1 MRHIRWRRRPP
12 KRKRQRRAAQAIP
25 RPCRKRARLIAELN
39 ASPGTRENLI
49 RLAKAEWGSDPEQV
63 QAGIES
69 ILNRAAMRNESV
81 AQAIDARYH
90 SPSRGRGGVGGLPMP
105 KDTAV
110 YERAIKEAE
119 KGGNVSD
126 YSTGN
131 FAYAGRGYGGK
142 GGYGTRLI
150 GSEQFSVQ
158 AADAAKIAAVKAAD
172 EALRKKAAAAPAKK
186 GFFATEEEEQRN
198 EGKGPNYP
206 GQEIIKKAEA
216 VTQQQTKIFKQEGRR
231 DPFGV
236 QLLHP
241 SFQPK
246 PEPPPKALKFSML
259 EDAMMHDPRR
269 QGINRMMRDMNMQQR
284 VGGATGGQSV
294 AMNGT
299 TINVNGVAPGREVLM
314 AKKTALA
321 MRDPLEHGLAQ
332 LKAMRAHE
340 TRLSYT

>member
-1 MRHIRWRRRPP
+1 M
-12 KRKRQRRAAQAIP
+12 
-25 RPCRKRARLIAELN
+25 
-39 ASPGTRENLI
+39 
-49 RLAKAEWGSDPEQV
+49 
-63 QAGIES
+63 
-69 ILNRAAMRNESV
+69 
-81 AQAIDARYH
+81 
-90 SPSRGRGGVGGLPMP
+90 
-105 KDTAV
+105 
-110 YERAIKEAE
+110 YEKAIKEAE
-119 KGGNVSD
+119 KGSNISD

-150 GSEQFSVQ
+150 GTEQFSVQ

-198 EGKGPNYP
+198 QGKGPNYP

-216 VTQQQTKIFKQEGRR
+216 VTQQQTKLFKQEGRR

-246 PEPPPKALKFSML
+246 PEPPPKALKFSM

-269 QGINRMMRDMNMQQR
+269 IGLNRMIKEMNLQQR

-294 AMNGT
+294 ANMNAPI
-299 TINVNGVAPGREVLM
+299 TINGVEPGRESLV
-314 AKKTALA
+314 AKKMALA
-321 MRDPLEHGLAQ
+321 LRDPTAQ
-332 LKAMRAHE
+332 LLAGIREARAHE
-340 TRLSYT
+340 QRLSYT